1 MIYCYLMT
9 IFIVEQDRTVSRR
22 RKPVENEETGVNG
35 IYLFIISQ

>member
-9 IFIVEQDRTVSRR
+9 IFIVKQDRTVSRR

-35 IYLFIISQ
+35 IYLSIIS

>member
-22 RKPVENEETGVNG
+22 RKPVENETGVNG
-35 IYLFIISQ
+35 IYVFIIS